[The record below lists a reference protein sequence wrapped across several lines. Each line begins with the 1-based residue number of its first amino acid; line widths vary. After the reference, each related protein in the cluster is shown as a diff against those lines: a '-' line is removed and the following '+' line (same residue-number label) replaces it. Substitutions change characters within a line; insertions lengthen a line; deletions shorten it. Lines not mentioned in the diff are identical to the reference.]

1 MSAKY
6 DAIQKSGQY
15 QPELVLSFYV
25 YQPSLIYF

>member
-15 QPELVLSFYV
+15 QPELVQAIYV